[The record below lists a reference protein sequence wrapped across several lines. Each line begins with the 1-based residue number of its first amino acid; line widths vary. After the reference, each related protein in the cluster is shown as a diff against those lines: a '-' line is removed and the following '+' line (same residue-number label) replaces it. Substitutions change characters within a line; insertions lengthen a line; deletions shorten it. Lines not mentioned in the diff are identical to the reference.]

1 MNAKKIKTF
10 DVVLILIM
18 IVVAVITIYPFLNV
32 LAISLNDATDTVKG
46 GIHILPREFTLQN
59 YKEIFTGS
67 SKLPRAFVNSIL
79 RTVIGTGLG
88 VISSAMLAYTLS
100 RREFIFNKFVTIL
113 FVLTMYVGGG
123 IIPEYMVIRQLG
135 LINNFAVYILPGLIS
150 AFNVIVIRS
159 FIDGLPDA
167 LNESAM
173 IDGANDLVIFF
184 KIVLPL
190 CLPVIATIALFVAVS
205 QWNSWFDTY
214 IYARTNDSLTTL
226 QYELMKV
233 MDNAASSSKVDP
245 NNPLLQQAAAGV
257 NPESI
262 KMAITMVATGPI
274 LLVYPFVQKY
284 FVTGMTLGAVKA

>member
-1 MNAKKIKTF
+1 MKRKKIQIF

-18 IVVAVITIYPFLNV
+18 IIITIATVYPFLNV
-32 LAISLNDATDTVKG
+32 LAISFNDATDTVKG

-59 YKEIFTGS
+59 YKEIFEGN
-67 SKLPRAFVNSIL
+67 SKLPRGLLISIL
-79 RTVIGTGLG
+79 RTVIGTATG
-88 VISSAMLAYTLS
+88 VISSAMVAYTLS
-100 RREFIFNKFVTIL
+100 RRDFVLNKFVTII

-123 IIPEYMVIRQLG
+123 MIPEYMVIKQLG

-159 FIDGLPDA
+159 FIDGLPPA

-173 IDGANDLVIFF
+173 IDGANDFVIFA

-190 CLPVIATIALFVAVS
+190 CLPVIATVALFIAVG

-214 IYARTNDSLTTL
+214 LYARSNDGLTTL

-233 MDNAASSSKVDP
+233 MNNASASAKVDP
-245 NNPLLQQAAAGV
+245 NNPLLQASAV

-262 KMAITMVATGPI
+262 KMAITMVATVPI

-284 FVTGMTLGAVKA
+284 FVTGMTLGAVKS